1 MDEETWKHIKQI
13 LKDIENE
20 DGLISFPVTGE
31 FIEVEGT
38 YTFYTDE
45 VLRVLCEEW
54 DPIDAEDT
62 SLAQDMLKQIGIKI

>member
-13 LKDIENE
+13 LKELEDE
-20 DGLISFPVTGE
+20 DGIVNFPVNGE
-31 FIEVEGT
+31 FKMET

-45 VLRVLCEEW
+45 VMKILCEEW

-62 SLAQDMLKQIGIKI
+62 SLAQDMLRQIGVRV